1 MTDTDSG
8 PHASGSPHPSDSA
21 DQIVGAVRDAGE
33 ASKSAMSGVKEKLV
47 NQGGD
52 KVDAAS
58 TTAGDSLRQV
68 ADQLRNA
75 GDNLGEDQGWAK
87 QAFSQGAQ
95 GLERVSGY
103 LRDGRL
109 DDFTRDLQSF
119 ARNNPAAF
127 LAGSVAVG
135 FFAARVAKTAAEHAT
150 SDSAPVVPEPKPP
163 FGVDAAEVRS
173 PAPPEPAFGGAAF
186 GGDL

>member
-1 MTDTDSG
+1 MTDIDPG
-8 PHASGSPHPSDSA
+8 PQPTGGPHPSTSA
-21 DQIVGAVRDAGE
+21 DQIAGAVRDAGE
-33 ASKSAMSGVKEKLV
+33 ASKSAMSDAKEKLV
-47 NQGGD
+47 SQGSD
-52 KVDAAS
+52 KIDAAS

-68 ADQLRNA
+68 ADQLRTA

-119 ARNNPAAF
+119 ARSNPAAF

-135 FFAARVAKTAAEHAT
+135 FIAARVAKTAAEHAT
-150 SDSAPVVPEPKPP
+150 TRTSPAVTEPQASYGIDVDGPRAPTPSQPVV
-163 FGVDAAEVRS
+163 
-173 PAPPEPAFGGAAF
+173 GGASF